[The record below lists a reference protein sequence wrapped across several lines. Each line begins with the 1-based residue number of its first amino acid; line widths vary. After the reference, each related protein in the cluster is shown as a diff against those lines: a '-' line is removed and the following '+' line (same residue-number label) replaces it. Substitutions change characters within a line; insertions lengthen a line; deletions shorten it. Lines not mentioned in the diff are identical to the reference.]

1 MNKDLESIINK
12 LVEEFKHVNINQAK
26 ALINFDSAI
35 EDMPISTGKRL
46 VINYLEFNGQK
57 KNGESI
63 NFIKEFEQGVNI
75 IIADNLRGK
84 STVFK
89 VLKAALT
96 GDVNSIKA
104 DVKQWIKNVTLGFKI
119 SNKDYTVM
127 ISLEKRF
134 KGILYSIPWKE
145 LADVNSIDDK
155 IIFQANNNTK
165 YYDEIQKFFF
175 NQFSYYSL
183 KWTQKSSAKDSND
196 LVEASASWKTYYKSI
211 YLESKDS
218 VSFYGGQDQKV
229 FQMLLGFEYTNL
241 INHLSVKRDMLLF
254 ELSKHKEF
262 ENRKDNAAKNE
273 NGEIEHKL
281 EQIQGKLEQINNN
294 SLMQELS
301 RLQNEYNR
309 MIRKLNHTN
318 TGTLKTSQESQRAIK
333 KQAELLRKLEEY
345 EYEERR
351 IRKEMI
357 RYNRLLNDLLEYIE
371 IGQFFSNLDIKCC
384 PSCNQEVNNHH
395 SQIDEICPLCHE
407 HVKIDD
413 ENRQVYLHKIEE
425 TKTLLKKLENEISLI
440 KVKIQE
446 IKDNLEQANREVEVI
461 RNQLKL
467 QGKYE
472 EEMESELSNIIGNIN
487 LVRQNSS
494 DISEEEKKLIAER
507 AVLLYKRDS
516 ASDNSNEQIIVEK
529 MEEELKVLNSA
540 IDFLDQKRYEKS
552 KNILDTLASMMLAEI
567 HEFGLESITDIEIDN
582 KFNVTYIQN
591 DVSMK
596 FDDIAEGEQL
606 RVKLAFYL
614 GLMQL
619 DIEKNFGRHTRFL
632 IIDSPNK
639 EEGDSKYL
647 EGLKDVLINI
657 NDRYGE
663 NLQIIIGT
671 ATREL
676 ENVLKNQT
684 VYPKGDYVF

>member
-1 MNKDLESIINK
+1 MNNDLESIINK

-104 DVKQWIKNVTLGFKI
+104 DVRQWIKNVTLGFKI

-318 TGTLKTSQESQRAIK
+318 TETLKTSQESQRAIK

-529 MEEELKVLNSA
+529 MEEELKILNSA